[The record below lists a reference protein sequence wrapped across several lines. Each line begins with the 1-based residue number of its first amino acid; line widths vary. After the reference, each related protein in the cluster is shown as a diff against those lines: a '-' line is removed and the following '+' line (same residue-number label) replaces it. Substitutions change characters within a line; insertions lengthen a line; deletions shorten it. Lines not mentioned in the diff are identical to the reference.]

1 MEQLTYVEPGR
12 IEPLEA
18 PDAEIHGPG
27 EALVRPLAVATCD
40 IDSMLVRGLWPGP
53 IPMGHEGVGE
63 ITAVGDDVSGFEVGD
78 RVVIPFQISCG
89 ACPECRRG
97 LSAYCTAH
105 PELQDKS
112 GVEMKYGMGS
122 GARNWGGFLSDS
134 VRVPY
139 ADAMLVKLP
148 EGVDPVAVA
157 SASDNIPD
165 GYRTVAEPLAANP
178 GARVL
183 VVGGGGIALYAA
195 GIALALGA
203 SAVDYVDRDVSRLA
217 RAEKLGARPI
227 EGLPEKL
234 PDAYPITVDASADP
248 AGLQLAI
255 RSTAVEGICTS
266 IGIYFQPQELPLLR
280 MYTKG
285 ITFKTG
291 MAHARRDLP
300 AVLELVGSGRLH
312 PELATGVVASWGEAV
327 EALTELSD
335 KTVIT
340 RPA

>member
-1 MEQLTYVEPGR
+1 VEQLTYVEPGR
-12 IEPLEA
+12 IEREDV
-18 PDAEIHGPG
+18 PDARIQGPG

-40 IDSMLVRGLWPGP
+40 IDTMLVRGLWPGP
-53 IPMGHEGVGE
+53 IPVGHEGVGE
-63 ITAVGDDVSGFEVGD
+63 ITDVGDAVSGFSAGD

-89 ACPECRRG
+89 ECEKCRRG
-97 LSAYCTAH
+97 LMAYCTAH
-105 PELQDKS
+105 PELRDNS

-139 ADAMLVKLP
+139 ADEMLVKLP

-165 GYRTVAEPLAANP
+165 GYRTVAEPLAATP

-183 VVGGGGIALYAA
+183 VVGAGGIALYAA
-195 GIALALGA
+195 GVALALGA
-203 SAVDYVDRDVSRLA
+203 ESVDYVDRDASRLE
-217 RAEKLGARPI
+217 RAAALGANPI
-227 EGLPEKL
+227 EGLPERL

-255 RSTAVEGICTS
+255 RSTAVEGVCTS
-266 IGIYFQPQELPLLR
+266 IGIYLQPQELPLLR

-285 ITFKTG
+285 ITFRTG

-300 AVLELVGSGRLH
+300 AVLDLVASGRLH
-312 PELATGVVASWGEAV
+312 PELVTGVVAEWDDAV
-327 EALTELSD
+327 DALVELSD
-335 KTVIT
+335 KTVI
-340 RPA
+340 RR

>member
-1 MEQLTYVEPGR
+1 MEQLTFVEPGR
-12 IEPLEA
+12 IERLDV
-18 PDAEIHGPG
+18 PDAEIRGDR

-40 IDSMLVRGLWPGP
+40 IDNMLVRGLWPGP
-53 IPMGHEGVGE
+53 IPIGHEGVAE
-63 ITAVGDDVSGFEVGD
+63 VSEVGDGVSGFAPGD
-78 RVVIPFQISCG
+78 LVVVPFQISCG
-89 ACPECRRG
+89 ECDKCRRG
-97 LSAYCTAH
+97 LMAYCGAH
-105 PELQDKS
+105 PELHDRS

-148 EGVDPVAVA
+148 DGVDPVAVA

-165 GYRTVAEPLAANP
+165 GYRTVAEPLAAYP

-183 VVGGGGIALYAA
+183 VVGAGGIALYAA

-203 SAVDYVDRDVSRLA
+203 ESVDYVDRDPGRLD

-227 EGLPEKL
+227 EGLPDRL
-234 PDAYPITVDASADP
+234 PDRYPVTVDASGDP
-248 AGLQLAI
+248 DGLQLAI
-255 RSTAVEGICTS
+255 RSTDTEGFCTS
-266 IGIYFQPQELPLLR
+266 IGIYLEPQALPLLR

-285 ITFKTG
+285 ITFRTG

-300 AVLELVGSGRLH
+300 AVLDLVASGRLH
-312 PELATGVVASWGEAV
+312 PELVTGVLANWADAPQ
-327 EALTELSD
+327 ALADLSD
-335 KTVIT
+335 KTVIA
-340 RPA
+340 RD

>member
-1 MEQLTYVEPGR
+1 MEQLTYVEPGK
-12 IEPLEA
+12 LERRDV
-18 PDAEIHGPG
+18 PDAEIQGAG

-40 IDSMLVRGLWPGP
+40 IDNMLVRGLWPAP
-53 IPMGHEGVGE
+53 IPMGHEGVGDVV
-63 ITAVGDDVSGFEVGD
+63 AVGDGVSSVAAGD

-89 ACPECRRG
+89 TCDYCRRG
-97 LSAYCTAH
+97 LMAYCTAH
-105 PELQDKS
+105 PELRDRS

-122 GARNWGGFLSDS
+122 GARNWGGFLSDT

-148 EGVDPVAVA
+148 DGVDPVAVA

-165 GYRTVAEPLAANP
+165 GYRTVASPLADSP

-195 GIALALGA
+195 GVALALGA
-203 SAVDYVDRDVSRLA
+203 SSVDYVDRDPHRLA

-227 EGLPEKL
+227 EGLPERL
-234 PDAYPITVDASADP
+234 PDSYPITVDASADP
-248 AGLQLAI
+248 AALQLAI
-255 RSTAVEGICTS
+255 RSTAVEGTCTS
-266 IGIYFQPQELPLLR
+266 IGIYFQPTEMPLLR

-285 ITFKTG
+285 ITFRTG

-300 AVLELVGSGRLH
+300 AVLDLVASGALH
-312 PELATGVVASWGEAV
+312 PELVTGVVADWGDAED
-327 EALTELSD
+327 ALTELSD
-335 KTVIT
+335 KTVIA
-340 RPA
+340 RV